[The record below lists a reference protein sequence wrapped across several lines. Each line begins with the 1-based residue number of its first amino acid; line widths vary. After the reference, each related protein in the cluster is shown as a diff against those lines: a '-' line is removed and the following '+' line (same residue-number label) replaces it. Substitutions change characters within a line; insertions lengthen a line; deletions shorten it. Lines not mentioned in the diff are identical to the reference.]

1 MKEKKTFRSIP
12 GLSREEEEKQ
22 LADILTIA
30 QGNLKH
36 TREQI
41 RSLSE
46 EVYDLM
52 ETYGPKDKE
61 ALSLLRNT
69 QAQLE
74 DTKRNLVRCEKARKK
89 PYFGRIDFRD
99 QKLPQEESYYVGRV
113 GISDKDSEPVVID
126 WRAPVASIYYENST
140 GLCQYE
146 VKNHGSYE
154 VDLKRKR
161 TYEIENDQLKD
172 FFDSDVVANDELLTK
187 YLAKSKK
194 AVLGEII
201 ATIQQ
206 EQNAIIRTSPKTNII
221 VQGVA
226 GSGKTTVAMHRISYI
241 LYNYEDKFR
250 PEDFYIIG
258 SNRILLNYITS
269 VLPDLDVYGVS
280 QMTMEQLFVRFLY
293 EDWDPRF
300 HRIKALDAKDKEA
313 WMKGSYDWFHELG
326 AFCEEYEERTIPSEE
341 IRIEKNGVLLMDE
354 NVIRTYRK
362 DNPTVSVQG
371 KIDMLNEMLH
381 ARLENELTGK
391 FVSYT
396 DEEKKELQRL
406 YRWHFGKS
414 GKDPFLRCIRSFWR
428 CRRREGRRFPSRK
441 MSLTSMIWRLSLIFI
456 SGSRRTTA
464 SGRPA
469 M

>member
-1 MKEKKTFRSIP
+1 M
-12 GLSREEEEKQ
+12 
-22 LADILTIA
+22 
-30 QGNLKH
+30 
-36 TREQI
+36 
-41 RSLSE
+41 
-46 EVYDLM
+46 
-52 ETYGPKDKE
+52 
-61 ALSLLRNT
+61 
-69 QAQLE
+69 
-74 DTKRNLVRCEKARKK
+74 
-89 PYFGRIDFRD
+89 
-99 QKLPQEESYYVGRV
+99 
-113 GISDKDSEPVVID
+113 
-126 WRAPVASIYYENST
+126 
-140 GLCQYE
+140 
-146 VKNHGSYE
+146 KNHGTYE

-206 EQNAIIRTSPKTNII
+206 EQNAIIRTSAKTNII

-313 WMKGSYDWFHELG
+313 WVKGSYDWFHELE

-341 IRIEKNGVLLMDE
+341 IRIEKNSVLLMDE

-406 YRWHFGKS
+406 YRWHFGKKEWKGS
-414 GKDPFLRCIRSFWR
+414 IFEVYQEFLEVQKEKGKKVPFTENEFDLYDLAALAYLYKRIKENDGIREASHVIIDEAQDFGMMAYGVLAYCLRGCTYTIMGDVSQNIHFGYGLNDWKDLQELILTGPFDSFGLLKKSYRNTVEISDFATEILRHGNFPIYPVEPVIRHGNAV
-428 CRRREGRRFPSRK
+428 E
-441 MSLTSMIWRLSLIFI
+441 I
-456 SGSRRTTA
+456 
-464 SGRPA
+464 
-469 M
+469 